1 MDMAVQ
7 PEEQHRQ
14 TGIFQHLHPQARLLF
29 ARDACLPMRS
39 AYAQCN
45 ACQDACPSGVLNLR
59 PESLEL
65 SDGCLNCGRCAAV
78 CPTGALAAS
87 GFDDMC
93 LRHESSADVE
103 VECWKVP
110 GNSVG
115 RNAVRVPCTGGVST
129 GQWLAL
135 HAQARGRAVRVVD
148 RGWCTGCT
156 AGGTRHPARTPVE
169 RVNAYLE
176 EMGLPA
182 DRWIAFDRRT
192 LPPSRMPESI
202 PDTLDVSAISR
213 RTFFGNLAGRIADRA
228 RSVQGAREAQDNPRP
243 ARESLQSSRPV
254 ERDRTLLALHAI
266 AARESRPL
274 PASAFP
280 ALQVSDACRNHN
292 VCASTCPT
300 GAIVRYEDE
309 TAAGIAFDSSDCIA
323 CGDCERVC
331 PEHAISLLPRGN
343 GDIPK
348 STARLTRFDQR
359 ECDACGSHFFATSA
373 ETFCPGCAKSRHFVH
388 SAFRQLFGGPA

>member
-1 MDMAVQ
+1 MDKTVQ

-14 TGIFQHLHPQARLLF
+14 IGTFQHLHPQARLLF

-39 AYAQCN
+39 AYAHCN
-45 ACQDACPSGVLNLR
+45 ACEKTCPAGVLVLH
-59 PESLEL
+59 PDSLEL

-78 CPTGALAAS
+78 CPTGALAAG
-87 GFDDMC
+87 GFDDMS
-93 LRHESSADVE
+93 LRHEFSDDVE

-115 RNAVRVPCTGGVST
+115 PSAVRVPCTGGVST

-156 AGGTRHPARTPVE
+156 AGGTQPPARIPVQ
-169 RVNAYLE
+169 RANAYLE

-192 LPPSRMPESI
+192 LTPSRMPESI

-213 RTFFGNLAGRIADRA
+213 RTFFGNLASQIADGA
-228 RSVQGAREAQDNPRP
+228 RSVQGAREAQDSPRP
-243 ARESLQSSRPV
+243 ARESLQSSPSV
-254 ERDRTLLALHAI
+254 ERERTLLALHAI

-300 GAIVRYEDE
+300 GAIVRYEND
-309 TAAGIAFDSSDCIA
+309 TAAGIAFDASACIA
-323 CGDCERVC
+323 CGDCERIC
-331 PEHAISLLPRGN
+331 PEQAISLAPRGN
-343 GDIPK
+343 GDIPQ
-348 STARLTRFDQR
+348 STVRLTRFERR
-359 ECDACGSHFFATSA
+359 ECDACGSLFFGTGA
-373 ETFCPGCAKSRHFVH
+373 ETLGPGCAKSRYFVH
-388 SAFRQLFGGPA
+388 SAFRQLFGGQT